1 MRADVSVVAPVHN
14 NAGTLPDLCRRI
26 RHSLPECEIVLV
38 DDVSTD
44 ASRAVMERLDVT
56 TMALASRQ
64 GQSEA
69 IRQGLARASGRLCC
83 VLDAD
88 LQDPPEALPL
98 MLERLNR
105 GDADVVFSSRDGR
118 RRLTSRLFRG
128 TMRLLYP
135 TLAPRA
141 CLCFAA
147 TDDAAARIVRRA
159 RPGDYLVAI
168 IGVLGLRTAQV
179 AISRETRPG
188 GGSAYPGLGRTRHG
202 IATLMSAVRL
212 RWSTRASRPGV
223 AS

>member
-1 MRADVSVVAPVHN
+1 MRADVSVVVAVHN
-14 NAGTLPDLCRRI
+14 NALTLPDLCRRI
-26 RHSLPECEIVLV
+26 RDSVPGCEIVLV

-44 ASRAVMERLDVT
+44 ASRAVMQRLDVT
-56 TMALASRQ
+56 PMALASRQ
-64 GQSEA
+64 GQNEA
-69 IRQGLARASGRLCC
+69 IRQGLAKASGRLCC

-98 MLERLNR
+98 MLARLRR
-105 GDADVVFSSRDGR
+105 GDADVVFSTRDGR

-135 TLAPRA
+135 TLSPRA

-147 TDDAAARIVRRA
+147 TADAAAEIVRRA

-179 AISRETRPG
+179 GVIRETRPG
-188 GGSAYPGLGRTRHG
+188 GGSAYPGLRRTRHG
-202 IATLMSAVRL
+202 MRTFMSAVRL

>member
-1 MRADVSVVAPVHN
+1 MSVVVPVHN

-26 RHSLPECEIVLV
+26 RESVPECEIVLV

-44 ASRAVMERLDVT
+44 ASRAVMQRLAVT

-98 MLERLNR
+98 MLARLRR
-105 GDADVVFSSRDGR
+105 GDADVVFSTRDGR

-135 TLAPRA
+135 TLSPRA

-147 TDDAAARIVRRA
+147 TADAAAEIVRRA

-179 AISRETRPG
+179 GVIRETRPG
-188 GGSAYPGLGRTRHG
+188 GGSAYPGLRRTRHG
-202 IATLMSAVRL
+202 MRTFMSAVRL